1 MIGHEERI
9 EASTLQ
15 CLSKTLEMS
24 KVEVGVTISAGITPS
39 AGMDADRTHEGAKF
53 ELASSCHEELPIQD
67 DPQNRPGGLS
77 LSNNQTCRLMPYGR
91 EWWFGA
97 ALPWPSTT
105 TARTKLSR

>member
-1 MIGHEERI
+1 MKGSNEVAVWLRFTASMGHIQQGQMIGHEERI

-39 AGMDADRTHEGAKF
+39 AGMDADRTHEDAKF

-67 DPQNRPGGLS
+67 DPQNRPGRLS
-77 LSNNQTCRLMPYGR
+77 LSNNQTC
-91 EWWFGA
+91 
-97 ALPWPSTT
+97 
-105 TARTKLSR
+105 